1 MVVTFWPIVAAGVA
15 PVLIGWVW
23 YHPRVFGTSWMRLAN
38 VTPEMAERGK
48 KMMPLSV
55 ILALC
60 GGMLIAYVMNYVGI
74 AFQIYDWV
82 GAIFEL
88 ALWSWLGF
96 IVPTSLGTILW
107 EQRPFK
113 LYLINTLYWLV
124 TFIAMAL
131 ILVLGSQMWLANSY
145 STQID
150 ASGQYLGEYLGE

>member
-1 MVVTFWPIVAAGVA
+1 
-15 PVLIGWVW
+15 
-23 YHPRVFGTSWMRLAN
+23 MRLAN

-48 KMMPLSV
+48 KMMPLS
-55 ILALC
+55 ILLSLF

-74 AFQIYDWV
+74 AFHIYDWV

-96 IVPTSLGTILW
+96 VVPTSLGTILW

-113 LYLINTLYWLV
+113 LYLINVLYWLV

-131 ILVLGSQMWLANSY
+131 ILVLGSQLSGASSY
-145 STQID
+145 DVQFD
-150 ASGQYLGEYLGE
+150 ATGQYLTE

>member
-15 PVLIGWVW
+15 SVLIGWVW
-23 YHPRVFGTSWMRLAN
+23 YHPRVFGTTWMRLAN

-48 KMMPLSV
+48 KMMPLS
-55 ILALC
+55 ILVSLG

-74 AFQIYDWV
+74 AFHIFDWV

-96 IVPTSLGTILW
+96 VVPTSLGTILW

-131 ILVLGSQMWLANSY
+131 ILVLGSQISLANTY
-145 STQID
+145 DTQID
-150 ASGQYLGEYLGE
+150 ATGQFLGE

>member
-1 MVVTFWPIVAAGVA
+1 MIVTLWPIVAAGVA
-15 PVLIGWVW
+15 SVLIGWVW
-23 YHPRVFGTSWMRLAN
+23 YHPRVFGTTWMRLAT

-55 ILALC
+55 VISLC
-60 GGMLIAYVMNYVGI
+60 GSMLIAYVMNYVGI
-74 AFQIYDWV
+74 AFHIYDWV

-88 ALWSWLGF
+88 ALWCWLGF
-96 IVPTSLGTILW
+96 VVPTSLGTILW

-131 ILVLGSQMWLANSY
+131 ILVLGSQMSLANSY
-145 STQID
+145 NTQID
-150 ASGQYLGEYLGE
+150 ASAQYLGE

>member
-15 PVLIGWVW
+15 SVLIGWVW
-23 YHPRVFGTSWMRLAN
+23 YHPRVFGTTWMRLAN

-55 ILALC
+55 VLSLI
-60 GGMLIAYVMNYVGI
+60 GSMLIAYVMNYVGI
-74 AFQIYDWV
+74 AFHIFDWV

-88 ALWSWLGF
+88 ALWCWLGF

-131 ILVLGSQMWLANSY
+131 ILVLGSQTSLANSY
-145 STQID
+145 DTQID
-150 ASGQYLGEYLGE
+150 ATGQFLGE